1 MLSTTTSLGVAATGA
16 HAGADSHASLLRFT
30 TAGSVDDG
38 KSTLIGRL
46 LYDSKAIYEDQ
57 IAAVRKS
64 GINRTTGPID
74 LSLFTDGLRAER
86 EQGITIDVAYRYFAT
101 PKRKFII
108 ADTPGHEQYT
118 RNMATGASTADAAL
132 ILIDARKGLL
142 RQSRRHIYISA
153 LLGISHIVAVVNK
166 MDLAGYSE
174 SVFRAIRDDFHDFC
188 RRLGVSNTYAV
199 PVSALHGENV
209 VERGKHM
216 PWCHGPT
223 LLQLLETLPVAR
235 GADSN
240 SVRFPVQYVIRTD
253 GAFRGF
259 AGRVSGGTL
268 VRRAPVLA
276 LPSGITTTIRSILS
290 FDGELQAADAGSS
303 VAVTLEDEIDL
314 GRGDLLVSPDSPPHT
329 ESRFAANLVWLHSDQ
344 MRPGKVFVLKHTTH
358 TVRARITSIRHRVD
372 VDSLSETVAAALEV
386 NDIASVIVE
395 TTHPLY
401 FDPYR
406 QNRTMG
412 SFILI
417 DPLHH
422 GTVAAGMIV
431 APAELEP
438 EIVRKEKVRL
448 SERIL
453 RNGHPP
459 AAVWLVDQPEL
470 ALALEREMFARGW
483 HAQMLSAEDFDSHQ
497 LKGAAKALR
506 SSGAI
511 TLLSVSAQSAGLQ
524 REIELIFGRDNV
536 LQFPAG
542 AAAPSDAVTELV
554 QHLQRASGRF
564 E

>member
-1 MLSTTTSLGVAATGA
+1 MLTTAGYQAIASPDALSSANSQAA
-16 HAGADSHASLLRFT
+16 LLRFT

-64 GINRTTGPID
+64 GINRSTGAMD

-118 RNMATGASTADAAL
+118 RNMATGASTADAAV

-153 LLGISHIVAVVNK
+153 LLGIHHVIAAVNK

-174 SVFRAIRDDFHDFC
+174 EVFLAISREFQEFC
-188 RRLGVSNTYAV
+188 RRLGVRHTYAV

-209 VERGKHM
+209 VDRGKHM
-216 PWCHGPT
+216 GWYQGPP
-223 LLQLLETLPVAR
+223 LLQVLESLPASR
-235 GADSN
+235 SADSGAL
-240 SVRFPVQYVIRTD
+240 RFPVQYVIRPNE
-253 GAFRGF
+253 AFRGF
-259 AGRVSGGTL
+259 AGRVSGGRL
-268 VRRAPVLA
+268 ARGAPVVA
-276 LPSGITTTIRSILS
+276 LPSGITTAIRSILT
-290 FDGELQAADAGSS
+290 FNGELQAANAGSS

-314 GRGDLLVSPDSPPHT
+314 GRGDLLASSDSPPQT
-329 ESRFAANLVWLHSDQ
+329 ASRLLANLVWLHADQ
-344 MRPGKVFVLKHTTH
+344 MLPGKRFLLKHTTR
-358 TVRARITSIRHRVD
+358 TVRARVASIRRRVD
-372 VDSLSETVAAALEV
+372 VDSLSESDATALDV
-386 NDIASVIVE
+386 NDIASVVIE
-395 TTHPLY
+395 TTQPLH
-401 FDPYR
+401 FDPYQ

-422 GTVAAGMIV
+422 STVAAGMIV
-431 APAELEP
+431 ASADVEP
-438 EIVRKEKVRL
+438 EIARTERVRL

-483 HAQMLSAEDFDSHQ
+483 HAQMLSADEFDSHQ

-511 TLLSVSAQSAGLQ
+511 TLLSVSAESAGLQ
-524 REIELIFGRDNV
+524 REIELIFGRENV
-536 LQFPAG
+536 LQVSAG
-542 AAAPSDAVTELV
+542 AAAPSAAVTELL